1 MSRSRTPEAYG
12 ERMELSPEL
21 VADEER
27 TRIGITDLE
36 SELAAI
42 AETTAQVPDDEHDAE
57 GSTVGYERARVTA
70 LLVSARVHLADLEK
84 AIGRIQ
90 RGEEGHCANCGA
102 PIGEERRAALPA
114 TQLCL
119 GCAAPRVSGMF
130 GRVI

>member
-1 MSRSRTPEAYG
+1 
-12 ERMELSPEL
+12 MELSPEL
-21 VADEER
+21 VADEAQ
-27 TRIGITDLE
+27 TRMGITDLE
-36 SELAAI
+36 AELAAI
-42 AETTAQVPDDEHDAE
+42 AESTAQVPDDEHDAE

-70 LLVSARVHLADLEK
+70 LLVTARSHLAELER

-102 PIGEERRAALPA
+102 PIGDERRAALPA

-119 GCAAPRVSGMF
+119 ACAAPRYSGMF